1 LDIPCSIFD
10 IQNISKRQT
19 IMNPQIHPKE
29 LRQLIRNRS
38 WAAPTSGAAQGYVQA
53 NLVMLPRDEA
63 FNFLLF
69 CVRNPKPCPIL
80 DVLEPGQVEPA
91 IAPGADLRTD
101 LPRYRIFENGELKA
115 EVEDV
120 TDAFTGDMVSF
131 LLGCSFSFENAM
143 LAAGLP
149 IRNLAEG
156 KNVSMYITDV
166 ACKPAGPFSAPLVVT
181 MRPMTPKQAVRAVQ
195 VTTRFHLTHGAPV
208 HMGAPEKIG
217 IKNLNQPDFGD
228 AVTIQPEEI
237 PVFWA
242 CGVTS
247 QLAATSASLPRV
259 ITHAPGYMFVSDL
272 KDEDLTI
279 L

>member
-1 LDIPCSIFD
+1 METDIS
-10 IQNISKRQT
+10 
-19 IMNPQIHPKE
+19 PKE
-29 LRQLIRNRS
+29 LRQLIRSRK
-38 WAAPTSGAAQGYVQA
+38 WTAPTSGAARGCVQA

-80 DVLEPGQVEPA
+80 DVLEPGEVEPA
-91 IAPGADLRTD
+91 IAPGADLRSD
-101 LPRYRIFENGELKA
+101 LPRYRVFEDGQFKEESK
-115 EVEDV
+115 DV
-120 TDAFTGDMVSF
+120 TDIFNEDMVSF

-143 LAAGLP
+143 QAAGLP
-149 IRNLAEG
+149 IRNIEEG
-156 KNVSMYITDV
+156 KNVSMYVTGRP
-166 ACKPAGPFSAPLVVT
+166 CKPAGPFAGPLVVT
-181 MRPMTPKQAVRAVQ
+181 MRPMTPEQAVRAVQ

-208 HMGAPEKIG
+208 HIGTPEEIG
-217 IKNLNQPDFGD
+217 IKDLAHPEFGD
-228 AVTIQPEEI
+228 PVTIRAGEI

-247 QLAATSASLPRV
+247 QLAVTAPPLPRV

>member
-1 LDIPCSIFD
+1 MNSAASP
-10 IQNISKRQT
+10 RQ
-19 IMNPQIHPKE
+19 
-29 LRQLIRNRS
+29 LRQLIRHRQ
-38 WAAPTSGAAQGYVQA
+38 WTTPTSGAASGYLQA
-53 NLVMLPRDEA
+53 NLVMLPGEEA

-80 DVLEPGQVEPA
+80 DVLEPGQVEPL

-101 LPRYRIFENGELKA
+101 LPRYKIFEQGEFKTDA
-115 EVEDV
+115 EDV
-120 TDAFTGDMVSF
+120 SDYFNENMVSF

-149 IRNLAEG
+149 IRNLEEG
-156 KNVSMYITDV
+156 KNVSMYITNNP
-166 ACKPAGPFSAPLVVT
+166 CTPAGPFSAPLVVT
-181 MRPMTPKQAVRAVQ
+181 MRPMAAEQAIRAVQ

-208 HMGAPEKIG
+208 YLGDPEKIG
-217 IKNLNQPDFGD
+217 IRDLAAPDFGD
-228 AVTIQPEEI
+228 AVTIQSGEI

-247 QLAATSASLPRV
+247 QLAATSAPLSRV
-259 ITHAPGYMFVSDL
+259 ITHAPGHMFVSDL

>member
-1 LDIPCSIFD
+1 MKP
-10 IQNISKRQT
+10 NIS
-19 IMNPQIHPKE
+19 PQE
-29 LRQLIRNRS
+29 LRNLIRSRQ
-38 WAAPTSGAAQGYVQA
+38 WTTPTSGSASGYLQA
-53 NLVMLPRDEA
+53 NLVMLPAQEA

-80 DVLEPGQVEPA
+80 DVLEPGQTEPM

-101 LPRYRIFENGELKA
+101 LPRYKIFENGEYKTD
-115 EVEDV
+115 VEDV
-120 TDAFTGDMVSF
+120 SDHFDSSMVSF

-149 IRNLAEG
+149 IRNMEED
-156 KNVSMYITDV
+156 KNVSMYITNRP
-166 ACKPAGPFSAPLVVT
+166 CLPAGPFSANLVVT
-181 MRPMTPKQAVRAVQ
+181 MRPMTPEQAIRAVQ
-195 VTTRFHLTHGAPV
+195 VTTRFHLTHGAPI
-208 HMGAPEKIG
+208 HLGNPRQIG
-217 IKNLNQPDFGD
+217 ITDLDRPDFGD
-228 AVTIQPEEI
+228 AVTVKSEEI

-247 QLAATSASLPRV
+247 QLAATSASLPCV
-259 ITHAPGYMFVSDL
+259 ITHAPGHMFVSDL

>member
-1 LDIPCSIFD
+1 MKPDL
-10 IQNISKRQT
+10 Q
-19 IMNPQIHPKE
+19 PQR
-29 LRQLIRNRS
+29 LRQLIRECKWTN
-38 WAAPTSGAAQGYVQA
+38 PTSGVASGYLQA
-53 NLVMLPRDEA
+53 NLVMLPAAEA

-69 CVRNPKPCPIL
+69 CMRNPKPCPIL
-80 DVLEPGQVEPA
+80 DVLEPGRVEPI

-101 LPRYRIFENGELKA
+101 LPRYKIFENSRFQTETM
-115 EVEDV
+115 DV
-120 TDAFTGDMVSF
+120 SDYFNDNMVSF

-149 IRNLAEG
+149 IRNMEEG
-156 KNVSMYITDV
+156 KNVSMYITNKRCV
-166 ACKPAGPFSAPLVVT
+166 SAGPFSAPLVVT
-181 MRPMTPKQAVRAVQ
+181 MRPMTSAQAVRAVQ

-208 HMGAPEKIG
+208 HLGDSEDIG
-217 IKNLNQPDFGD
+217 IRNLDKPDFGD
-228 AVTIQPEEI
+228 PVTIRSGEI

-247 QLAATSASLPRV
+247 QLAATSAPLSRV